1 MGKDKYESI
10 VQFFSAIFNSSFL
23 DEDMIKYGYEN
34 DIWFHVDSLSS
45 AHVYLRLQGD
55 WTFDNIP
62 QADVV
67 DCCQLVKANSIE
79 GNKRNNVK
87 IVYTPCNNL
96 KKEQGHDVGQ
106 VTFHTTKLLKYM
118 TVDRRNNDI
127 VNRLNKT
134 KEEKRIDWMEDKN
147 HRLQEEKKIRKE
159 LFEQKVN
166 GKIYIINLIAYCITA
181 L

>member
-1 MGKDKYESI
+1 MKVIIYEI
-10 VQFFSAIFNSSFL
+10 YCKFLSSLFA
-23 DEDMIKYGYEN
+23 DEDMIKYGHEN

-62 QADVV
+62 QAVLIE
-67 DCCQLVKANSIE
+67 CCQVVKANSIE
-79 GNKRNNVK
+79 GNKKNNIKV
-87 IVYTPCNNL
+87 VYTPCNNL

-118 TVDRRNNDI
+118 TVERRNNDI

-147 HRLQEEKKIRKE
+147 QRIQDEKKIRKE
-159 LFEQKVN
+159 LFEMKVSR
-166 GKIYIINLIAYCITA
+166 IIS
-181 L
+181 